1 MYLYYDTLMNERQPG
16 IEAEIARIK
25 KSLMKLERM
34 HPGSLSMQKRIHG
47 GEYHQLSYSYGGKGH
62 TKYVRSE
69 DVPDVM
75 RELRNYGRFRELTNR
90 WIELEVELA
99 GLRRDES
106 RSKKSWLAGQG
117 KTTKSGTEGWEK

>member
-1 MYLYYDTLMNERQPG
+1 MNERQPR

-25 KSLMKLERM
+25 KSLMKLGRM
-34 HPGSLSMQKRIHG
+34 HPGSLSMQKRSHG

-69 DVPDVM
+69 DVPDVI
-75 RELRNYGRFRELTNR
+75 RELRNYGRFRELTSR

-99 GLRRDES
+99 RLRRV
-106 RSKKSWLAGQG
+106 KAGRRRVDFAGLENQ
-117 KTTKSGTEGWEK
+117 